1 MGALHIEKASWTY
14 VGQVEDGSRTPSLMA
29 DVNIKA
35 IGVAESCLHSSH
47 ISRSRYLNTVSYHH
61 LLLKP
66 KLLVLQFVR
75 SVRSSNKS
83 LYLTSLI
90 KTTYYFFA
98 LNHVHY
104 ARWTPVNIRDMIMLH
119 ISCILA
125 SIVTL
130 WKITL
135 PSAKPVS
142 IFQILVLLQFS

>member
-14 VGQVEDGSRTPSLMA
+14 VGHVEDGSRTTSLMA

-47 ISRSRYLNTVSYHH
+47 ISCSRYLNTVSYHH

-104 ARWTPVNIRDMIMLH
+104 ARWTPVNIRDRIMLH
-119 ISCILA
+119 EMHPGINCHFMENHFTISKASKHFSNICLA
-125 SIVTL
+125 TI
-130 WKITL
+130 
-135 PSAKPVS
+135 
-142 IFQILVLLQFS
+142 